1 MFSRSCWRL
10 LRCPAWTQSHHVH
23 GLPAKRSL
31 TESGCLAPPTA
42 GTGRQKV
49 NEAYHGTRGESAAP
63 IETVAGRERARA
75 VSAPGG
81 GSCRGR
87 VAEGDERGRP
97 SPDGRRSEY
106 KVQGQWLCTRD
117 SALLHSRF
125 DVAHSRVV
133 LPEGPKGRP
142 VLRLNVEPTDC
153 GWSAAHLHV
162 IGDGIVTI
170 RALIAGTP
178 IAAPPSEHEVL

>member
-1 MFSRSCWRL
+1 VFSRSCWRL
-10 LRCPAWTQSHHVH
+10 VRCPAWTQSHHVH

-81 GSCRGR
+81 GSCRER

-106 KVQGQWLCTRD
+106 KVQGQWALHPGFCFVTLALRRGAFACRSPSRTERTTSSAPQCRADGLRMERCASPCYWRRHRD
-117 SALLHSRF
+117 NPS
-125 DVAHSRVV
+125 V
-133 LPEGPKGRP
+133 
-142 VLRLNVEPTDC
+142 DC
-153 GWSAAHLHV
+153 GHADRCAAV
-162 IGDGIVTI
+162 
-170 RALIAGTP
+170 
-178 IAAPPSEHEVL
+178 